1 MSHQTYEQRQAVA
14 RECYEHINTTP
25 SPPDM
30 GAYFSAGVIGFVF
43 GEMWLRGVLT
53 PRDRRWITL
62 CCVGATDAA
71 FPIESHVWAALNS
84 GDISWDEFDEFVLM
98 FATQMG
104 WPKGSVMNM
113 YGMKA
118 QAKLA
123 EERGEQLQPA
133 SFVRWAAPV
142 DEATRRSRG
151 SRAYADVLGRP
162 APEASTTFRK
172 HAYLDYL
179 YGEVWTREAYLT
191 RRDRRI
197 ISICCSAAVRADAE
211 VREHLRAALE
221 LGELT
226 HDELQAL
233 VEHYA
238 VYVGWPLGRHL
249 DDLLIEVSADVSARE
264 ARRTGSTQHPPNGAS
279 GACLT

>member
-1 MSHQTYEQRQAVA
+1 MTEWTSSDERQAHA

-30 GAYFSAGVIGFVF
+30 SAYINAGVIGFVF
-43 GEMWLRGVLT
+43 GEMWRRGILT

-62 CCVGATDAA
+62 SCVGAADAQ

-84 GDISWDEFDEFVLM
+84 GDVSAEEFDEFVLH

-104 WPKGSVMNM
+104 WPKGSVLHM

-118 QAKLA
+118 MARLA
-123 EERGEQLQPA
+123 EERGEQMSA
-133 SFVRWAAPV
+133 VAFVPWAEPV
-142 DEATRRSRG
+142 DDAARRERGEA
-151 SRAYADVLGRP
+151 AYRDVLGVAPKP
-162 APEASTTFRK
+162 AETIFRR
-172 HAYLDYL
+172 HTYMEYL
-179 YGEVWTREAYLT
+179 YGEIWTREGYLT

-197 ISICCSAAVRADAE
+197 ISICCAAAVRADAD
-211 VREHLRAALE
+211 VREHLAAAITSRE
-221 LGELT
+221 LSYT
-226 HDELQAL
+226 ELQAL

-249 DDLLIEVSADVSARE
+249 DDMLIAVVGELGTTE
-264 ARRTGSTQHPPNGAS
+264 
-279 GACLT
+279 